1 MRYLFILHIYSQNA
15 RNIFNIFIVLVKRF
29 RNDTS
34 MRFYTLTAV
43 LLFFVLVVKAQQN
56 YSSKLNAS
64 EVLESIK
71 KLNVL
76 GSVLYVAAHPDDE
89 NQRLISYMVSERKMQ
104 TAYLS
109 LTRGDGGQNLIGSE
123 LREMLGV
130 LRTQELL
137 AARSIDGGKQMFTRA
152 NDFGFSKTPTE
163 TLKFW
168 NKKEVLSDVVWAIRK
183 WQPDVIINRFSTDTT
198 IETHGHHTSS
208 AILSKEAFDLA
219 ADPNIFP
226 EQLKYVSVWQP
237 KRLFFNT
244 SWFFYGS
251 REAFDKSPKTNLV
264 SADLGVY
271 YPWKGKSNNEIAA
284 EARSM
289 HRCQGFGGASQRGS
303 DIEYFDYL
311 KGIGKPKTDVF
322 EGINTSWS
330 RVEGGEK
337 IGTAID
343 AAIKAYNLNTPS
355 ASVPALIKILEQI
368 ENLPEGH
375 WKTIKLIEVKEIIRA
390 CCGLYFEAS
399 SATASGVAN
408 QKIEVTAE
416 VTNRSDLNVKL
427 ERIEL
432 LGLGVDSTFGKN
444 LANNARSQ
452 IKLIGKIPADAQTT
466 APYWLRNVS
475 SLGMYTVN
483 DQTLRGLPETPRTI
497 YAQFDVTILDKKI
510 SYFYDVANKFE
521 NPARGEQWSPFEIT
535 PVVFVN
541 IPEKVYIFADSAK
554 RTVQFT
560 VRAGADNVEGAL
572 EPKLPN
578 NWKIEPLRKTF
589 SLKQKGEEVTL
600 TFLLTAPEKSEE
612 ATMAAQVLMIP
623 SGKLQDNLK
632 FDYQPIETKSVKTI
646 AYDHTPTQ
654 TVLLPAEA
662 KIIKLDLKKSGKNIG
677 YFMGAGD
684 DMPACLEQ
692 IGYNVTQLTNANFQ
706 SLEGLKGFDAIVLGI
721 RAYNTKE
728 KLAFF
733 NTTLLD
739 YAKNGGTVVVQ
750 YNTSGRDLVTQ
761 KIGPY
766 PFKISRDRT
775 TEEDAI
781 VTFLKPEHVA
791 LNKPNKI
798 SAKDFDGWVQERGL
812 YFLIDLDPQYEQ
824 LISCHD
830 INENPRDG
838 GLVVTKY
845 GKGWYVYTGY
855 SFFRQMPA
863 GVSGAYRLFTN
874 LISLPK

>member
-444 LANNARSQ
+444 LANNARAQ

-466 APYWLRNVS
+466 APYWLRNAS

>member
-444 LANNARSQ
+444 LANNARAQ
-452 IKLIGKIPADAQTT
+452 IKLIGKIPSDAQTT
-466 APYWLRNVS
+466 SPYWLRNAS

>member
-15 RNIFNIFIVLVKRF
+15 RNIFKFFIVLVKRF

-444 LANNARSQ
+444 LANNARAQ

-560 VRAGADNVEGAL
+560 IRAGADNVEGAL

>member
-15 RNIFNIFIVLVKRF
+15 RNIFKFFIVLVKRF

-271 YPWKGKSNNEIAA
+271 YPWTGKSNNDIAA

>member
-1 MRYLFILHIYSQNA
+1 MRVF
-15 RNIFNIFIVLVKRF
+15 IFIAIASLIGLQ
-29 RNDTS
+29 TQ
-34 MRFYTLTAV
+34 
-43 LLFFVLVVKAQQN
+43 AQQN
-56 YSSKLNAS
+56 YSPKLNAA

-71 KLNVL
+71 KLNIL

-89 NQRLISYMVSERKMQ
+89 NQRLISYMASERKMQ

-109 LTRGDGGQNLIGSE
+109 MTRGDGGQNLIGNE

-137 AARSIDGGKQMFTRA
+137 AARSVDGGKQMFTRA
-152 NDFGFSKTPTE
+152 NDFGFSKKPSE
-163 TLKFW
+163 TLRFW
-168 NKKEVLSDVVWAIRK
+168 NKKEVLSDVIWAIRK
-183 WQPDVIINRFSTDTT
+183 WQPDVIINRFSMDTSY
-198 IETHGHHTSS
+198 ENHGHHTAS
-208 AILSKEAFDLA
+208 AILSNEAFDLA
-219 ADPNIFP
+219 ADPNVFP

-251 REAFDKSPKTNLV
+251 REAFDKAPKTNLV

-303 DIEYFDYL
+303 DLEYFDYL
-311 KGIGKPKTDVF
+311 KGIGKPQTDVF
-322 EGINTSWS
+322 DGINTSWS

-337 IGTAID
+337 IGQAID
-343 AAIKAYNLNTPS
+343 AVIKAYNINAPS
-355 ASVPALIKILEQI
+355 ASVPALIKVLEQI
-368 ENLPEGH
+368 ESLPEGH
-375 WKTIKLIEVKEIIRA
+375 WKTIKLNEVKEVIRA

-399 SATASGVAN
+399 SVTSSGVPN
-408 QKIEVTAE
+408 QRIDVTTEAI
-416 VTNRSDLNVKL
+416 NRSVIDVQLDRVQL
-427 ERIEL
+427 I
-432 LGLGVDSTFGKN
+432 GLGVDSVISKN
-444 LANNARSQ
+444 LSNNARTQ
-452 IKLIGKIPADAQTT
+452 IKLTGRVPSDASTT
-466 APYWLRNVS
+466 SAYWLREVS
-475 SLGMYTVN
+475 SLGMYEVK
-483 DQTLRGLPETPRTI
+483 DQTLRGLPETPRAAR
-497 YAQFDVTILDKKI
+497 AQFDVNIAGKKI
-510 SYFYDVANKFE
+510 SYFYDVANKIE

-535 PVVFVN
+535 PPVFVN

-572 EPKLPN
+572 EPKLPS
-578 NWKIEPLRKTF
+578 NWKIEPKRKTF
-589 SLKQKGEEVTL
+589 SLKQKGEETTLAFTL
-600 TFLLTAPEKSEE
+600 TPPKNSEE
-612 ATMAAQVLMIP
+612 ATLAAQVLMIP
-623 SGKLQDNLK
+623 VGKALDNLK
-632 FDYQPIETKSVKTI
+632 FDYQPIETKSIKTI
-646 AYDHTPTQ
+646 AYDHIPTQ
-654 TVLLPAEA
+654 TVLQPAEA
-662 KIIKLDLKKSGKNIG
+662 KIVKLDLKKSGRNIG

-692 IGYNVTQLTNANFQ
+692 VGYNVTQLTNANFQ
-706 SLEGLKGFDAIVLGI
+706 SPDGLRGFDAVVLGI

-728 KLAFF
+728 KLAFY
-733 NTTLLD
+733 NTALLD

-761 KIGPY
+761 KVGPY

-775 TEEDAI
+775 TEEDAL

-791 LNKPNKI
+791 LNEPNKI
-798 SAKDFDGWVQERGL
+798 TSKDFDGWVQERGL

-824 LISCHD
+824 LLSCHD
-830 INENPRDG
+830 YNEKPRDG
-838 GLVVTKY
+838 GLVVTRL

-855 SFFRQMPA
+855 SFFRQLPA

-874 LISLPK
+874 LLSLPKYP

>member
-1 MRYLFILHIYSQNA
+1 
-15 RNIFNIFIVLVKRF
+15 
-29 RNDTS
+29 
-34 MRFYTLTAV
+34 MRFFLFTV
-43 LLFFVLVVKAQQN
+43 ILLFFAPVIKAQQN
-56 YSSKLNAS
+56 YSTKLNAS
-64 EVLESIK
+64 EVLESMK

-89 NQRLISYMVSERKMQ
+89 NQRLISYMASDRKMQ

-137 AARSIDGGKQMFTRA
+137 AARSIDGGKQMFSRA
-152 NDFGFSKTPTE
+152 NDFGFSKTSAE
-163 TLKFW
+163 TLRFW

-198 IETHGHHTSS
+198 VETHGHHTSS
-208 AILSKEAFDLA
+208 AILSNEAFDLA
-219 ADPNIFP
+219 ADPNVFP

-289 HRCQGFGGASQRGS
+289 HRCQGFGGATQRGS
-303 DIEYFDYL
+303 DMEYFDYL
-311 KGIGKPKTDVF
+311 KGIGKPKMDIF
-322 EGINTSWS
+322 DGINTSWS

-343 AAIKAYNLNTPS
+343 ATIKSYNINAPS

-368 ENLPEGH
+368 ESLTDGH

-408 QKIEVTAE
+408 QKIEVTTEAI
-416 VTNRSDLNVKL
+416 NRSDVDIKL
-427 ERIEL
+427 ERVQL
-432 LGLGVDSTFGKN
+432 LGLGVDSTLAKN
-444 LANNARSQ
+444 LTNNARSQ
-452 IKLIGKIPADAQTT
+452 IKLIGKVSSDAQTT
-466 APYWLRNVS
+466 APYWLRNAS
-475 SLGMYTVN
+475 SLGMYTVD
-483 DQTLRGLPETPRTI
+483 DQTLRGLSETPRAAR
-497 YAQFDVTILDKKI
+497 AQFDVTISGKKI

-535 PVVFVN
+535 PPVFVN
-541 IPEKVYIFADSAK
+541 IPEKVYIFADSAR

-572 EPKLPN
+572 EPKLPG
-578 NWKIEPLRKTF
+578 NWKIEPIRKTF

-600 TFLLTAPEKSEE
+600 TFSLTAPEKSEE
-612 ATMAAQVLMIP
+612 ATIAAQVLMIP
-623 SGKLQDNLK
+623 SGKALDNLK
-632 FDYQPIETKSVKTI
+632 FDYQPIETKSIKII
-646 AYDHTPTQ
+646 AYDHIPTQ

-692 IGYNVTQLTNANFQ
+692 VGYNVTLLTNANFQ
-706 SLEGLKGFDAIVLGI
+706 SPDGLKGFDAIVLGI
-721 RAYNTKE
+721 RAYNTRE

-733 NTTLLD
+733 NSTLLD

-761 KIGPY
+761 KVGPY

-775 TEEDAI
+775 TEEDAV
-781 VTFLKPEHVA
+781 VTFLKPDHVA
-791 LNKPNKI
+791 LNTPNKI
-798 SAKDFDGWVQERGL
+798 TSKDFDGWVQERGL

-830 INENPRDG
+830 VNEKPRDG
-838 GLVVTKY
+838 GLVITKY

-874 LISLPK
+874 LLSLPK

>member
-444 LANNARSQ
+444 LANNARAQ

-560 VRAGADNVEGAL
+560 IRAGADNVEGAL